1 MTGTRVG
8 NHPPSQSAE
17 NGDANEVTL
26 FGRERPSRTAVP
38 QVKSIPVPSPLARLR
53 APPLSGLGGWL
64 EVSAGARELLLQ
76 VPNRAEKRAK
86 KIEKKEQMKR
96 KFQGPLRG
104 ITV

>member
-1 MTGTRVG
+1 M
-8 NHPPSQSAE
+8 
-17 NGDANEVTL
+17 EV
-26 FGRERPSRTAVP
+26 R
-38 QVKSIPVPSPLARLR
+38 
-53 APPLSGLGGWL
+53 
-64 EVSAGARELLLQ
+64 AGARALLLQ